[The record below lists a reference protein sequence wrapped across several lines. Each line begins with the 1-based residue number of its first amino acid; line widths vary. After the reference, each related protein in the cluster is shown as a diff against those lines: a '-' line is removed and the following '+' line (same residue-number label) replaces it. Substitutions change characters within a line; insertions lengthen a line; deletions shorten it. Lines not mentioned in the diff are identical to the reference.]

1 MLKKNYNK
9 TGKTCRVTF
18 KLPAETA
25 AETAL
30 LCGEFTDWKVHA
42 KPMKLL
48 KSGEFS
54 LTLSLPVSQ
63 SYRFRYLLD
72 EERWENDSQADG
84 YVPNDFGSEDSLI
97 KL

>member
-1 MLKKNYNK
+1 MLKKSYTK
-9 TGKTCRVTF
+9 TGQTCRVTF

-30 LCGEFTDWKVHA
+30 LCGEFTDWEARA

-72 EERWENDSQADG
+72 GKRWENDCQADG
-84 YVPNDFGSEDSLI
+84 YAPNGFGSEDSLI
-97 KL
+97 NL